1 MLDSE
6 ILKAHNL
13 VISMFVHVQTLDH
26 RVHKYATLNL
36 MRETHTAHA
45 SRISIFHWRMALGS
59 SVQNREK
66 KFSCFWIFLRLNK
79 KKYWNKAETI

>member
-13 VISMFVHVQTLDH
+13 VISTFVHVQTLDH

-45 SRISIFHWRMALGS
+45 SRISIFHWRMTLGS
-59 SVQNREK
+59 SVQKRE
-66 KFSCFWIFLRLNK
+66 SFWIFLRLNK
-79 KKYWNKAETI
+79 EKYWNKAETN

>member
-6 ILKAHNL
+6 ILKAYNL
-13 VISMFVHVQTLDH
+13 VIVHVQTLDH

-36 MRETHTAHA
+36 MRETHTHTAHA

-66 KFSCFWIFLRLNK
+66 IFLLLDFLAFEQR
-79 KKYWNKAETI
+79 KKYWNKAGTN

>member
-13 VISMFVHVQTLDH
+13 VISTFVHVQTLDH

-36 MRETHTAHA
+36 MRETYTHTAHA
-45 SRISIFHWRMALGS
+45 SRISIFHWRMALG
-59 SVQNREK
+59 
-66 KFSCFWIFLRLNK
+66 CFWIFLRLNK
-79 KKYWNKAETI
+79 EKYWNKAGTN

>member
-13 VISMFVHVQTLDH
+13 VISTFVHVQTLDH

-36 MRETHTAHA
+36 MRETHTEHA
-45 SRISIFHWRMALGS
+45 SRISIFH
-59 SVQNREK
+59 
-66 KFSCFWIFLRLNK
+66 
-79 KKYWNKAETI
+79 